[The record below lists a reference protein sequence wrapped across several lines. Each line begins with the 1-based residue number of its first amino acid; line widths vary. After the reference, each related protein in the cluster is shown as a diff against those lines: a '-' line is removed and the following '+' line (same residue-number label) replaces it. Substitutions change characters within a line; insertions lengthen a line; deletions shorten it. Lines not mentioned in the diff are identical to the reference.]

1 MQERDELAGL
11 EWVQELLSRPAMEQ
25 VLTAGA
31 LLSKTSVL
39 PEDHIV
45 RAASAGS
52 QWQPVEQCILQEQLL
67 CSPGMKC
74 LA

>member
-1 MQERDELAGL
+1 
-11 EWVQELLSRPAMEQ
+11 
-25 VLTAGA
+25 
-31 LLSKTSVL
+31 
-39 PEDHIV
+39 V